1 MKRPAAKPA
10 AKSPAKS
17 VKKPVK
23 ALAAAWL
30 KWVPTEEK
38 LRFLPGKARWHPD
51 HPGVQHA
58 GDIGQSCSA
67 SGADDYVNLDA
78 DLEFG
83 TFEMPKVV
91 KGGRKTTK
99 KSLRRRGFVS
109 GNPGKEIHLQCAYV
123 KAMSVDAA
131 LKRLREFTAVT
142 PDNLDQRCRYPEEN
156 PLEPILDGIDDE
168 CSAYQAAG
176 TEIKRGLLDYIE
188 SKGMDVGK
196 KKARSHFQAI
206 VVEACNEKRNGHIWG
221 EENPKAAMDQL
232 KKKLTAAKNEDR
244 RKIAAQIEHLKKQWG
259 FSSRDPDDPDDSDH
273 GDDRAHN
280 DSKLRRH
287 DAMII
292 HIARCN
298 AKTACARVFL
308 AYAASC
314 FPNVGP
320 RAREDFGLA
329 LAEGADAEAGE
340 KIAAATTAALQK
352 LQTQELFTALGA
364 SSLLLESS
372 EAEATVTLRALQLQL
387 LRKSSDS
394 MLQALQEAA
403 SSADQASTMLFE
415 ISELKKAL
423 QKRRA
428 EGQGRKAQKLLEET
442 EAAVARLKECHR
454 QKTCLL
460 RARKARLCRA
470 EDVTSLSAGVLVF
483 RGRHRLGIQRCQGGP
498 LTAASPCWLKFEA
511 ATPGALPG
519 VSDDYEE
526 HGQAWRRRFEE
537 ALCHLWIRKVDQQ
550 LAESRSALL
559 PFSEVPSLLH
569 RLQVGLLQA
578 TATCRERRVQYGDC
592 SETDVF
598 ECEGVQLRLQKWAG
612 DFLQAVAA
620 QRPRILE
627 LPAPEERAETR

>member
-1 MKRPAAKPA
+1 MACMGG
-10 AKSPAKS
+10 
-17 VKKPVK
+17 
-23 ALAAAWL
+23 
-30 KWVPTEEK
+30 T
-38 LRFLPGKARWHPD
+38 PD
-51 HPGVQHA
+51 SLGERMENEPR
-58 GDIGQSCSA
+58 
-67 SGADDYVNLDA
+67 AD
-78 DLEFG
+78 
-83 TFEMPKVV
+83 K
-91 KGGRKTTK
+91 
-99 KSLRRRGFVS
+99 
-109 GNPGKEIHLQCAYV
+109 KEILPFSAR
-123 KAMSVDAA
+123 D
-131 LKRLREFTAVT
+131 L
-142 PDNLDQRCRYPEEN
+142 
-156 PLEPILDGIDDE
+156 LEGHS
-168 CSAYQAAG
+168 SAWQ
-176 TEIKRGLLDYIE
+176 
-188 SKGMDVGK
+188 
-196 KKARSHFQAI
+196 
-206 VVEACNEKRNGHIWG
+206 
-221 EENPKAAMDQL
+221 
-232 KKKLTAAKNEDR
+232 
-244 RKIAAQIEHLKKQWG
+244 
-259 FSSRDPDDPDDSDH
+259 
-273 GDDRAHN
+273 
-280 DSKLRRH
+280 
-287 DAMII
+287 
-292 HIARCN
+292 
-298 AKTACARVFL
+298 VFL

-340 KIAAATTAALQK
+340 KARLSLAGGELQAVRKQGGEHGEKNRDSCNFCGISDEHDWGVCFGCSWCIQDVLGQCTGSNVVQSSKCKARRSNSRWVWGSWHCHPPSPLQIAAATTAALQK

-578 TATCRERRVQYGDC
+578 
-592 SETDVF
+592 
-598 ECEGVQLRLQKWAG
+598 G

-627 LPAPEERAETR
+627 LPAPEDVTS